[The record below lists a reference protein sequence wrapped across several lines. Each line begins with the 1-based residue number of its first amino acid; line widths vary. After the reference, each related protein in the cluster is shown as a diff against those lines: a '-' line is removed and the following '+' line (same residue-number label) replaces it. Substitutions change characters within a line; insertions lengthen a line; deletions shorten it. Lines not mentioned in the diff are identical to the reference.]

1 MSHPFA
7 MGLAIFC
14 VCLTAAAQVML
25 RAGMSSAALQQ
36 AMAQGL
42 FSLDLYRQALASPLI
57 WGGMACFGA
66 SVALWL
72 PVLAKLEVSVAYPLT
87 SLGLVLTACAGVLL
101 LGESISTQKVLGI
114 LLIVAG
120 VLVLS
125 LKH

>member
-1 MSHPFA
+1 MSHFFA
-7 MGLAIFC
+7 MSLAIFC
-14 VCLTAAAQVML
+14 VVLTAVAQVLL
-25 RAGMSSAALQQ
+25 RAGMSSPPMQQ
-36 AMAQGL
+36 ALEKGT
-42 FSLDLYRQALASPLI
+42 LDLYWLAASSPLI

-72 PVLAKLEVSVAYPLT
+72 LVLARLEVSVAYPLT
-87 SLGLVLTACAGVLL
+87 SLGLVLTACAGVLV

-114 LLIVAG
+114 VLIVAG